1 MSEVILTKN
10 RIKPGKTARLRKWM
24 AEIQTRRDEAIETL
38 QHEGM
43 VSEAAFIEQ
52 TDKGDYLVYFM
63 EAKDIERVFEAFQS
77 SPFEIDR
84 EHQEVME
91 DVLVQEQS
99 DREIELLYHLKNPRC
114 E

>member
-1 MSEVILTKN
+1 
-10 RIKPGKTARLRKWM
+10 
-24 AEIQTRRDEAIETL
+24 
-38 QHEGM
+38 
-43 VSEAAFIEQ
+43 
-52 TDKGDYLVYFM
+52 M
-63 EAKDIERVFEAFQS
+63 EAKDIDRVFEAFRS

-99 DREIELLYHLKNPRC
+99 DREIELLYHLKNPRD